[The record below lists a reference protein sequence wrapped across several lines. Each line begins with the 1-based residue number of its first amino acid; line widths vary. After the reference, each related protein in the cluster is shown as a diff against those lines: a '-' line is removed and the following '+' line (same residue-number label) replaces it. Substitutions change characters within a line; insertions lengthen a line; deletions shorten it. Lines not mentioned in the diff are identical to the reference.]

1 MRRKRFFALLRMAVW
16 ATIGLT
22 ACSVKEN
29 RSDCPCWLTVRAS
42 YPNEVVS
49 VWYGT
54 RTLFEDLDG
63 QQVDLQVPRGTV
75 DVLASRGRFT
85 VEEGHQMD
93 ELFASVSHVDTQ
105 AEEVEVIPYLHK
117 QFATVYVE
125 FKDTEDGRVPH
136 TLRVDGNVKGAD
148 KRTLQPVPGVFR
160 CTPEESSGGGYELRV
175 PRQKDDS
182 LVLRRFDAEGSEFAP
197 IPLGQIIKM
206 AGFDWSE
213 ESLGDVSVLAD
224 IPAMTFQITVMDWEG
239 PITMTVTI

>member
-1 MRRKRFFALLRMAVW
+1 MRRAV
-16 ATIGLT
+16 ILGILGLVVLGS
-22 ACSVKEN
+22 CSVKED
-29 RSDCPCWLTVRAS
+29 RGDCPCWLTVRAS

-63 QQVDLQVPRGTV
+63 QQADLQVPRGTV
-75 DVLASRGRFT
+75 DVLASRGKFT

-105 AEEVEVIPYLHK
+105 TEAVEVTPSLYK
-117 QFATVYVE
+117 QFATVYLE
-125 FKDTEDGRVPH
+125 FKETEDGRVPH

-160 CTPEESSGGGYELRV
+160 CSPEESSNGGYEMRI

-182 LVLRRFDAEGSEFAP
+182 LILRRFDSEGNEFAP
-197 IPLGQIIKM
+197 IPLGQIIRK
-206 AGFDWSE
+206 AGFDWTQ

-224 IPAMTFQITVMDWEG
+224 IPAMTFQITIQQWQG
-239 PITMTVTI
+239 PYTMTVTI